1 MDTDRIP
8 DGWYEESDPE
18 FIDRKYDPRPVTVFR
33 HVDHGATLVAMP
45 SEPNTEHTETDTYRL
60 AVAREETSNFG
71 DVEPFAEVHGDDE
84 ALAAAGTF
92 TRAYNAEGG
101 GDAGIEAGK
110 RAVADERERNSE

>member
-1 MDTDRIP
+1 MDTDRVP

-45 SEPNTEHTETDTYRL
+45 SEPNTEHAETDTYRL
-60 AVAREETSNFG
+60 AVADEETSNFG
-71 DVEPFAEVHGDDE
+71 DVEPFAEVRGDDE
-84 ALAAAGTF
+84 ALDAAETF
-92 TRAYNAEGG
+92 AAAYNAEGG

-110 RAVADERERNSE
+110 RAVADEQKTDRE